1 MQHCKHTTPAT
12 GLFSLPVAL
21 LWLLLSITLTLSA
34 CTKENWYEGV
44 KASHEAQCMEE
55 PISEYDN
62 CMKQLQE
69 QSYEEYQRDRESL
82 K

>member
-1 MQHCKHTTPAT
+1 M
-12 GLFSLPVAL
+12 
-21 LWLLLSITLTLSA
+21 
-34 CTKENWYEGV
+34 N
-44 KASHEAQCMEE
+44 E

-69 QSYEEYQRDRESL
+69 QSYEEYERDRESL